1 MNNILEK
8 YAMNRVMLIY
18 PPGKQYQRSEDRAQ
32 CNIEDSAVATT
43 HACNDI
49 GYAASVLLEKGY
61 EVFLRD
67 YQTEL
72 ETKETVK
79 ADIEEF
85 KPDLIFIS
93 ITNATIYDDLD
104 FINWIKSFHDCLFVI
119 KGAIFYN
126 PKSSLLQTLDLKN
139 VSCLVGGEIE
149 FIMGPVTDY
158 LLKGEGNIDDI
169 SGIIYNNGNE
179 FVLTKF
185 DCWNKNLDE
194 LPFPARHLMN
204 NALYTRP
211 DTGEPMATISVAK
224 GCPSQCIYCLTP
236 IISGKKVRLRSVE
249 NVFAEIEECYYK
261 FNIRNFFF
269 KADTFTIDNEWA
281 SELCDKIINSPLN
294 GKIHFTA
301 NSRTKPLS
309 FELLQKMK
317 AAGCFM
323 LAVGFETGSEKTM
336 ELIKK
341 GATLEDSIR
350 AAELIKKAGIPLFG
364 FFMVGFPWETKEDIK
379 KTEKFILKLNPDFI
393 EIHIAMP
400 YYGTELYQYCVD
412 YNTLND
418 LAWGNDYYAP
428 NTIGTST
435 VSLDEVIKIK
445 KKMQLRFYLRPVY
458 ILRIL
463 KNCITSF
470 TQFKNYAHH
479 AIKLLKKN
487 LF

>member
-1 MNNILEK
+1 MNK
-8 YAMNRVMLIY
+8 VMLLY
-18 PPGKQYQRSEDRAQ
+18 PPGRAYQRSEDRAQ
-32 CNIEDSAVATT
+32 CNIEDSAVAST

-49 GYAASVLLEKGY
+49 GYAAAVLLEKNY
-61 EVFLRD
+61 SVFLKD

-72 ETKETVK
+72 ATKEQVK

-85 KPDLIFIS
+85 RPDLIFIS
-93 ITNATIYDDLD
+93 ITNATIYEDLD
-104 FINWIKSFHDCLFVI
+104 FINWIKSFHDCKFVI

-126 PKSSLLQTLDLKN
+126 PKKSLLETLDLSN

-149 FIMGPVTDY
+149 FIMGPVADY
-158 LLKGEGNIDDI
+158 LLRNEGNPDDI
-169 SGIIYNNGNE
+169 PGIIYKNGNE
-179 FVLTKF
+179 FISTKF

-204 NALYTRP
+204 NAIYTRP

-224 GCPSQCIYCLTP
+224 GCPSNCIYCLTP
-236 IISGKKVRLRSVE
+236 IISGKNVRLRSVR

-281 SELCDKIINSPLN
+281 SALCDKIINSDLN
-294 GKIHFTA
+294 GKIEFTA

-317 AAGCFM
+317 QAGCFM
-323 LAVGFETGSEKTM
+323 VAVGFETGSEKTM
-336 ELIKK
+336 KLIKK

-350 AAELIKKAGIPLFG
+350 ATELIKKAGIPLFG

-379 KTEKFILKLNPDFI
+379 ATEKFILKLNPDFI

-412 YNTLND
+412 YNTLSD

-435 VSLDEVIKIK
+435 VSLEEVTKMK
-445 KKMQLRFYLRPVY
+445 KKMQLKFYLRPIY
-458 ILRIL
+458 ILKTL
-463 KNCITSF
+463 KKCMTSF
-470 TQFKNYAHH
+470 TQFKNYAQH

>member
-1 MNNILEK
+1 MSK
-8 YAMNRVMLIY
+8 VMLIY

-32 CNIEDSAVATT
+32 CNIDDSAVATT

-49 GYAASVLLEKGY
+49 GYAAAVLLQREY
-61 EVFLRD
+61 SVFLKD

-72 ETKETVK
+72 ATKEQVK
-79 ADIEEF
+79 TDILEF

-93 ITNATIYDDLD
+93 ITNATIYDDID

-126 PKSSLLQTLDLKN
+126 PKKSLLSTLDLSN
-139 VSCLVGGEIE
+139 VACMVGGEIE
-149 FIMGPVTDY
+149 FIMGPITDY
-158 LLKGEGNIDDI
+158 LLRGKGNIDDI
-169 SGIIYNNGNE
+169 PGIIYHKGDE
-179 FVLTKF
+179 FVSTKF

-204 NALYTRP
+204 NGLYLRP

-236 IISGKKVRLRSVE
+236 IISGKNVRLRSVE

-294 GKIHFTA
+294 GKIEFTA

-336 ELIKK
+336 KLIKK
-341 GATLEDSIR
+341 GATLEDSVR
-350 AAELIKKAGIPLFG
+350 AASLIKKAGIPLFG

-379 KTEKFILKLNPDFI
+379 QTEKFIHKLNPDFI

-412 YNTLND
+412 YNTLSD

-428 NTIGTST
+428 NTIGTSS

-445 KKMQLRFYLRPVY
+445 KQMQLRFHLRPIY
-458 ILRIL
+458 ILKTFKQR
-463 KNCITSF
+463 ITSF
-470 TQFKNYAHH
+470 TEFKNYAHH
-479 AIKLLKKN
+479 AIKLIKKN

>member
-1 MNNILEK
+1 MNISLEK
-8 YAMNRVMLIY
+8 CVMSKVMLLY

-32 CNIEDSAVATT
+32 CNIDDSAVATV

-49 GYAASVLLEKGY
+49 GYAAAVLLEKGY
-61 EVFLRD
+61 SVFLKD
-67 YQTEL
+67 YQTEMA
-72 ETKETVK
+72 TKEQVK

-104 FINWIKSFHDCLFVI
+104 FIKWIKSFHDCLFVI

-126 PKSSLLQTLDLKN
+126 PKKSLLDTLDLSN
-139 VSCLVGGEIE
+139 VAAMVGGEIE
-149 FIMGPVTDY
+149 FIMGPLTDC
-158 LLKGEGNIDDI
+158 LLRGEGNLDDI
-169 SGIIYNNGNE
+169 PGIIYHNGNE
-179 FVLTKF
+179 FVSTKF

-194 LPFPARHLMN
+194 LPFPARQLMN
-204 NALYTRP
+204 NAIYTRP

-236 IISGKKVRLRSVE
+236 IISGKNVRLRSVE

-294 GKIHFTA
+294 GKIEFTA

-317 AAGCFM
+317 QAGCFM

-336 ELIKK
+336 KLIKK
-341 GATLEDSIR
+341 GATIEDSVR
-350 AAELIKKAGIPLFG
+350 AAELIKKSGIPLFG

-379 KTEKFILKLNPDFI
+379 ATEKLILKLNPDFI

-412 YNTLND
+412 YNTLSD
-418 LAWGNDYYAP
+418 FAWGSDYYAP

-435 VSLDEVIKIK
+435 VSLKEVIKMK
-445 KKMQLRFYLRPVY
+445 KQMQLHFYLRPTY
-458 ILRIL
+458 IL
-463 KNCITSF
+463 KKFVECITSF
-470 TQFKNYAHH
+470 TKFKSYAEH

>member
-1 MNNILEK
+1 MNK
-8 YAMNRVMLIY
+8 VMLLY
-18 PPGKQYQRSEDRAQ
+18 PPGEQYQRSEDRAQ
-32 CNIEDSAVATT
+32 CNIEDSAVAST

-61 EVFLRD
+61 DVFLHD
-67 YQTEL
+67 YQTEFA
-72 ETKETVK
+72 TKEQVK
-79 ADIEEF
+79 TDIEEF
-85 KPDLIFIS
+85 LPDLIFIS

-104 FINWIKSFHDCLFVI
+104 FINWIKSFHNCKFVI

-126 PKSSLLQTLDLKN
+126 PKKSLLETLDLSN
-139 VSCLVGGEIE
+139 VSCMVGGEIE
-149 FIMGPVTDY
+149 FIMGPLADY
-158 LLKGEGNIDDI
+158 LLKGIGNIDDI
-169 SGIIYNNGNE
+169 PGIIYRKGDK
-179 FVLTKF
+179 FISTKF

-204 NALYTRP
+204 NAIYTRP

-236 IISGKKVRLRSVE
+236 IISGKNVRLRSVE

-261 FNIRNFFF
+261 FNIKNFFF

-294 GKIHFTA
+294 GKIEFTA

-317 AAGCFM
+317 QAGCFM
-323 LAVGFETGSEKTM
+323 LAVGFETGSKKTM
-336 ELIKK
+336 KLIKK
-341 GATLEDSIR
+341 GATLEDSVR
-350 AAELIKKAGIPLFG
+350 AASLIKKADIPLFG
-364 FFMVGFPWETKEDIK
+364 FFMVGFPWETKEDIEA
-379 KTEKFILKLNPDFI
+379 TEKFILKINPDFI

-400 YYGTELYQYCVD
+400 YYGTELYQYCVEC
-412 YNTLND
+412 NTLSD

-428 NTIGTST
+428 NTIGTVY
-435 VSLDEVIKIK
+435 VSLDEVIKMK
-445 KKMQLRFYLRPVY
+445 KQMQLRFYLRPIY
-458 ILRIL
+458 ILKTL
-463 KNCITSF
+463 EKCMTSF
-470 TQFKNYAHH
+470 TVFKNYMQH

-487 LF
+487 FF